1 MQQAKRYTV
10 TAALPY
16 ANGPLHIGHIAGAYL
31 PSDIFVRYLRSQEED
46 VLFICGSDEHGAA
59 ITMQAKKEGV
69 DPRTIIDRYHAINQE
84 AFEGLGIGFDIYHRT
99 SAPLHYET
107 AREFFHE
114 LYMKGAFTKRT
125 KDQYYDEKASQFL
138 ADRYIKGKCPN
149 CGAQGA
155 YGDQCESCGSSLS
168 PNELIEPVSTLTGEK
183 PVLRSTSHWYL
194 PLDQHED
201 WLREYIRDGKLDGDT
216 HHDPNEWKEH
226 VKGQCMSWIDGGLQE
241 RAMTRDLDWGVPIP
255 IEDEEAE
262 GKVLY
267 VWLDAPIGYISATKE
282 WAKSHGRDWRP
293 YWQDRDSKLIHFI
306 GKDNIVFHCLI
317 FPIILK
323 LYGHDFL
330 LPHNV
335 PANGF
340 LNLEGDKISTSKNWA
355 VWVNEYLEDLPGKQD
370 VLRYTLTANAPEYR
384 DSEFTW
390 QDLQDKN
397 NNELVGILGN
407 FVNRAVVLTHKH
419 FEGKVPPKSESK
431 PIDQQLG
438 DELAAYPGTIGNLI
452 ERYRFKEAQA
462 EMMNFARAGNKYL
475 ADTEPWHLIK
485 EDQERVGTI
494 LHNAL
499 QICAD
504 LVVLCKPFL
513 PFSAERLQGML
524 RIGEGKEGRWAD
536 AGNLAQLRE
545 GHRIGEQ
552 QLLFQKLKDAE
563 VEEQREK
570 LQKAVLEK
578 EGDEDDDGG
587 NIEDEAPR
595 EDGTAEIKEAI
606 AFEDWQK
613 LDLRVGEIQKA
624 EPVEGA
630 DKLLKLEV
638 SLGTEERSLVAG
650 AAKNFRPEELQ
661 GKRICVLINLEPKKI
676 KGILSE
682 GMVLMADD
690 GNGKL
695 SFLTPDRDLPAGSI
709 VQ

>member
-1 MQQAKRYTV
+1 MQKAERYTV

-31 PSDIFVRYLRSQEED
+31 PSDIFVRYLRSKGED

-69 DPRTIIDRYHAINQE
+69 DPRTIIDRYHAINLE

-114 LYMKGAFTKRT
+114 LYSNGAFTKRT
-125 KDQYYDEKASQFL
+125 KDQYYDQKAEQFL
-138 ADRYIKGKCPN
+138 ADRYIKGQCPKC
-149 CGAQGA
+149 GSDGA
-155 YGDQCESCGSSLS
+155 YGDQCENCGASLS
-168 PNELIEPVSTLTGEK
+168 PDELIDPVSTLTGEK

-194 PLDQHED
+194 PLGEHED
-201 WLREYIRDGKLDGDT
+201 WLREYIRDGKLDGKQ
-216 HHDPNEWKEH
+216 HHNPSEWKEH
-226 VKGQCMSWIDGGLQE
+226 VKGQCMSWIDGGLHE
-241 RAMTRDLDWGVPIP
+241 RAMTRDLDWGVPVP

-282 WAKSHGRDWRP
+282 WANSHGRDWKP
-293 YWQDRDSKLIHFI
+293 YWQDENSKLIHFI
-306 GKDNIVFHCLI
+306 GKDNIVFHCII

-323 LYGHDFL
+323 LYGHNFL

-370 VLRYTLTANAPEYR
+370 VLRYTLTANSPENR

-407 FVNRAVVLTHKH
+407 FVNRAIVLTHKH
-419 FEGKVPPKSESK
+419 FEGKVPAKKASSEL
-431 PIDQQLG
+431 D
-438 DELAAYPGTIGNLI
+438 DELQKELADIPDRIGELI
-452 ERYRFKEAQA
+452 GRYRFKEAQA

-475 ADTEPWHLIK
+475 ADTEPWHLVK

-504 LVVLCKPFL
+504 LSVLCKPFL

-524 RIGEGKEGRWAD
+524 RIGEGEEGSWQD
-536 AGNLAQLRE
+536 AGKLHQLRE

-552 QLLFQKLKDAE
+552 KLLFEKIKDEE
-563 VEEQREK
+563 VEAQRKK
-570 LQKAVLEK
+570 LQEAASKA
-578 EGDEDDDGG
+578 EGGP
-587 NIEDEAPR
+587 I
-595 EDGTAEIKEAI
+595 I
-606 AFEDWQK
+606 AGESDQEEQAGPSSDKGPVGFEDWQK
-613 LDLRVGEIQKA
+613 LDLRVGEITEA

-630 DKLLKLEV
+630 DKLLKLQV
-638 SLGTEERSLVAG
+638 SLGSEERTLVAG
-650 AAKNFRPEELQ
+650 AAKSYEASTLA
-661 GKRICVLINLEPKKI
+661 GKRICVLANLEPKKI
-676 KGILSE
+676 KGVLSE
-682 GMVLMADD
+682 GMVLMAEDEE
-690 GNGKL
+690 GQL
-695 SFLTPDRDLPAGSI
+695 SFIAPDQDLSPGSP

>member
-1 MQQAKRYTV
+1 MQQAERYTV

-31 PSDIFVRYLRSQEED
+31 PSDIFVRYLRSKGED

-69 DPRTIIDRYHAINQE
+69 DPRTIIDRYHAINLE
-84 AFEGLGIGFDIYHRT
+84 AFDGLGIAFDIYHRT
-99 SAPLHYET
+99 SAPLHLET

-114 LYMKGAFTKRT
+114 LYTKGAFTKRT
-125 KDQYYDEKASQFL
+125 KDQYYDQRAQQFL
-138 ADRYIKGKCPN
+138 ADRYIKGACPKCGSN
-149 CGAQGA
+149 GA
-155 YGDQCESCGSSLS
+155 YGDQCEACGASLS
-168 PNELIEPVSTLTGEK
+168 PDELIDPVSTLTGEK

-194 PLDQHED
+194 PLGDHEK
-201 WLREYIRDGKLDGDT
+201 WLREYIREGKLDGEE
-216 HHDPNEWKEH
+216 HHDPSEWKDH
-226 VKGQCMSWIDGGLQE
+226 VKGQCMAWIDGGLHE
-241 RAMTRDLDWGVPIP
+241 RAMTRDLDWGVPVP
-255 IEDEEAE
+255 IEDDETE

-282 WAKSHGRDWRP
+282 WANSHGLDWKP
-293 YWQDRDSKLIHFI
+293 YWQDPNSKLIHFI

-323 LYGHDFL
+323 LYGQDFL

-355 VWVNEYLEDLPGKQD
+355 VWVNEYLQDMPGKQD
-370 VLRYTLTANAPEYR
+370 VLRYTLTANSPEQR

-419 FEGKVPPKSESK
+419 FEGNVPARGESK
-431 PIDQQLG
+431 ELDDHLHK
-438 DELAAYPGTIGNLI
+438 ELAEIPDRIGDLI

-475 ADTEPWHLIK
+475 ADAEPWHLIK
-485 EDQERVGTI
+485 QDPERVGTI

-504 LVVLCKPFL
+504 LSVLCKPFI
-513 PFSAERLQGML
+513 PFSAERLQSML
-524 RIGEGKEGRWAD
+524 RIGEGEEGSWHD
-536 AGNLAQLRE
+536 AGKLEQLQE

-552 QLLFQKLKDAE
+552 QLLFEKLKDQD
-563 VEEQREK
+563 VQGQREK
-570 LQKAVLEK
+570 LRQAAASKEQKSSNEALNQGGQEAEAEQEK
-578 EGDEDDDGG
+578 ASVDFDDW
-587 NIEDEAPR
+587 E
-595 EDGTAEIKEAI
+595 
-606 AFEDWQK
+606 K
-613 LDLRVGEIQKA
+613 LDIRVGEIREA
-624 EPVEGA
+624 TFVEGA
-630 DKLLKLEV
+630 DKLLKLQV
-638 SLGTEERSLVAG
+638 SLGTEERTLVAG
-650 AAKNFRPEELQ
+650 AAKSYSPDELT
-661 GKRICVLINLEPKKI
+661 GKRICILTNLEPKKI
-676 KGILSE
+676 KGVRSE
-682 GMVLMADD
+682 GMVLMAEDVE
-690 GNGKL
+690 GHVR
-695 SFLTPDRDLPAGSI
+695 FIAPDRDLEAGSRI
-709 VQ
+709 R